1 MRPAAAAAQQQ
12 QQQRPP
18 RPPRCCWLIMR
29 LFSSRED
36 DLGSIFDFLVLYIIS
51 TVVRIKLP
59 RRTVRDVRGAHAS
72 EKTARPLG
80 GGSTMPGV
88 AAVIDTKVEPPA
100 WAKLQRE
107 LLEKQTEACVE
118 FFGAFDNANL
128 TARSVPRSPMLG
140 ASLRCSPLC
149 VPQPQP
155 LCPGRRC
162 SGSLSAALLAPVR
175 AATPTAEHYFNVET
189 GYGNWIPRWGGNDGP
204 DDAAENGLNW
214 TVLYALGAPPVI
226 LELWKR
232 GYEGHLKQYTEAK
245 TVEVP
250 MAREGMYYRDFSVMF
265 DFFHHTESLS
275 AFTLSGLA
283 DPFDAK
289 YAERTKRFAA
299 MYMGDD
305 PEAPNYDKERKLIR
319 SIFTGSRGP
328 MLRKATGLD
337 WAGDPLTYADGTPTD
352 IEEMVREGRGGLALL
367 HGEHSYQQMI
377 EHFEE
382 YNDVAGDSPLN
393 LCATSQT
400 FNAFCLTQVRAKTVF
415 PYTFSLPL
423 ERGNS
428 TIYQDRIARDKHDE
442 QHHS

>member
-1 MRPAAAAAQQQ
+1 MANDWENEWHIHLHFCYRFHP
-12 QQQRPP
+12 
-18 RPPRCCWLIMR
+18 
-29 LFSSRED
+29 E
-36 DLGSIFDFLVLYIIS
+36 GSA
-51 TVVRIKLP
+51 
-59 RRTVRDVRGAHAS
+59 G
-72 EKTARPLG
+72 
-80 GGSTMPGV
+80 
-88 AAVIDTKVEPPA
+88 
-100 WAKLQRE
+100 
-107 LLEKQTEACVE
+107 
-118 FFGAFDNANL
+118 
-128 TARSVPRSPMLG
+128 
-140 ASLRCSPLC
+140 LR
-149 VPQPQP
+149 
-155 LCPGRRC
+155 
-162 SGSLSAALLAPVR
+162 
-175 AATPTAEHYFNVET
+175 AEHYFDVET
-189 GYGNWIPRWGGNDGP
+189 GYGKWIPRWGGNDGP

-214 TVLYALGAPPVI
+214 TVLYALGAPPVV

-232 GYEGHLKQYTEAK
+232 GYEGHIKQYTEAK

-250 MAREGMYYRDFSVMF
+250 MARDGMYYRDFSVMF

-283 DPFDAK
+283 DPFDDQ

-305 PEAPNYDKERKLIR
+305 PEAPNYDKELRLIR

-382 YNDVAGDSPLN
+382 CVSRYSCYQFRSVSNLLLFAIPDPMGLLRVPLNTIWATLSSGRYNDVAGDSPLN

-400 FNAFCLTQVRAKTVF
+400 FNAFCLTQ
-415 PYTFSLPL
+415 
-423 ERGNS
+423 
-428 TIYQDRIARDKHDE
+428 DE
-442 QHHS
+442 KYR